1 MPMRVGTL
9 LLLVAVASL
18 ATAAPA
24 CVSRPTAAPAV
35 SGCVLEAARPDS
47 LTVASVTA
55 FHVHAAIL
63 PSFEASSREAPT
75 DAHVPVPSASRSL
88 DRQPLR
94 TILRI

>member
-1 MPMRVGTL
+1 MPMRVATL

-35 SGCVLEAARPDS
+35 SGCVLEAARPD